1 MYRLR
6 AVTFPE
12 RSGHIVRSVRKRG
25 GVAGRAAMASPAADG
40 RLRLGLP
47 VAALVLGGLV
57 LVLAA
62 AAVPLARLAHQ
73 SLNAATATAPVWVTA
88 PGAVAGFVVAWRKPG
103 NPLGWIFLGATAL
116 SMLTADAAYYA
127 VADYRLH
134 HGGLPLGWV
143 ALLAEPS
150 GLLSLVLLGLVFLLF
165 PDGRPPSPRWRWVL
179 WAYAGIGLV
188 WITWTAVIT
197 VGAIIGD
204 RPQVDPDGQLFLLSG
219 DDPAAGAWNTAAT
232 AIFLLVALCL
242 VASLAGQVASW
253 RRSSGE
259 RRQQLKWLMAGLA
272 AIVAGAG
279 ISTVPGTGAIGGA
292 CYLAGLVAFSLCVG
306 VAVLRYR
313 LFDIDRVI
321 SRTLAYAIVTGLL
334 VGVYAGIVLLAT
346 GVLGLHSAVAV
357 AVATLAAAALFNPLR
372 VRVQRVVDRRFN
384 RARYDA
390 DRTVAAFAA
399 RLKDGVDLDSVRD
412 DLAAVVNQAL
422 EPAHISVWISHRG

>member
-62 AAVPLARLAHQ
+62 AAVPLAGLAHQ

-204 RPQVDPDGQLFLLSG
+204 HPQVDPDGQLFLLSG